1 MSLTDIQPLK
11 ELFTILVF
19 TYMTEHYEN
28 SNESQS
34 SRKIDALTQRIG
46 VLEDVLCTAKEVLT
60 LEEAALFMGISRST
74 LYKMTHSNAIPFYR
88 PNGKL
93 IYFEKS
99 ELLAWMRK
107 NRAASTEEVNGKAKE
122 ILQRMAM
129 G

>member
-1 MSLTDIQPLK
+1 
-11 ELFTILVF
+11 
-19 TYMTEHYEN
+19 MTELSYKN
-28 SNESQS
+28 PESVLS
-34 SRKIDALTQRIG
+34 KKVDDLLQRII
-46 VLEDVLCTAKEVLT
+46 VLENTLCLGKEVLT

-74 LYKMTHSNAIPFYR
+74 LYKMTHKNVIPFYR

-107 NRAASTEEVNGKAKE
+107 NRASTNEEVCVNARAA
-122 ILQRMAM
+122 LQKMAM